1 MFILTVHVEMSDY
14 LSVCMS
20 VCFLGTFCIMHMR
33 YSCRKT
39 IKNNKNPNKQP
50 TFRCQPAFRCQPDF
64 GSHSQ
69 LLTNKLFSSFFFM
82 RLTWASVRMMEKVLF
97 SSFLNVFQ
105 FAGQNTQQTSDI
117 YSIHLSV
124 PCSHC
129 RITAVARQPQGLLS
143 DQIRTSVVKNTT
155 SLGSWNRQ
163 HTCLVLN
170 TFGIQIQE

>member
-1 MFILTVHVEMSDY
+1 MCLFHLRNSHFISQWFFHKHSIWMFILTVHIEMSDY

-82 RLTWASVRMMEKVLF
+82 RLTWASRAHDGKGTFFMIFECFSLF
-97 SSFLNVFQ
+97 STMRTH
-105 FAGQNTQQTSDI
+105 ACGQNTQQTTVGKNPHIQVSE
-117 YSIHLSV
+117 SINKLE
-124 PCSHC
+124 CAC
-129 RITAVARQPQGLLS
+129 FFITL
-143 DQIRTSVVKNTT
+143 
-155 SLGSWNRQ
+155 
-163 HTCLVLN
+163 CL
-170 TFGIQIQE
+170 F